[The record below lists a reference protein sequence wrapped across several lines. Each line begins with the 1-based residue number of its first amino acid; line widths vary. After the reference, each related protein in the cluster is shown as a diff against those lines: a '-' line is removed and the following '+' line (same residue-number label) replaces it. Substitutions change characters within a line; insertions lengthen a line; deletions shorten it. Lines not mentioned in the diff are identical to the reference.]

1 MNCHHE
7 HSAVTRQ
14 LYHSH
19 GLKKNLPNNG
29 NSIMMGKRSEAL
41 ESVFFLSSLA
51 LAALVSNSTISNVS
65 LLSNSEF
72 VSFVIIGPLL
82 LSQVTVNY
90 CTKVWAMTT
99 TICALMQFLKLS
111 YNLTLWIQVSH
122 WHMLLP
128 KMLELKTRCDIH
140 YKYLGKLI

>member
-14 LYHSH
+14 LYHSP
-19 GLKKNLPNNG
+19 GLKKTCQ
-29 NSIMMGKRSEAL
+29 IMETALWWGKDQKHWNQ
-41 ESVFFLSSLA
+41 FFLSSLA

-72 VSFVIIGPLL
+72 VSFVIIGPLV